1 MNDKKQIKLLQKGDE
16 KALETIILTYTNYVG
31 TVISNQFGGLYDI
44 STVEELCSDV
54 FFSLWQNRN
63 TLTKYNLK
71 SWLGST
77 ARNKAKNYIRSRH
90 IFFEELCD
98 DIIICSEDNTF
109 DNLAKEEQNKIIS
122 SALHKLDKSER
133 DILLRYYY
141 YNQSTKEISEEIKI
155 NHETVKSKLSR
166 SRKKLKDI
174 FDKGGYFK

>member
-16 KALETIILTYTNYVG
+16 KALEIIILTYTNYVG
-31 TVISNQFGGLYDI
+31 TVIANQLGSLCDV

-54 FFSLWQNRN
+54 FFSMWQNRHSF
-63 TLTKYNLK
+63 TTYNLK

-77 ARNKAKNYIRSRH
+77 ARNKAKNYIRSKH
-90 IFFEELCD
+90 IVFEELCD
-98 DIIICSEDNTF
+98 DIIICSADNTF
-109 DNLAKEEQNKIIS
+109 DKLEKEEQNKIIS
-122 SALHKLDKSER
+122 SAMRKLDKSER

-141 YNQSTKEISEEIKI
+141 YNQSTKEISKEIKI

-174 FDKGGYFK
+174 LDKGGYFK